1 MTQAMQ
7 QPGPLSGVK
16 VADFSWIAAGPMS
29 ARWLADYGATVV
41 KVESMGKVDGLR
53 KGPPFAKGKFAVN
66 QSAYFAACN
75 ANKYGITMN
84 LNKPSGLEA
93 ARRLIRWSDV
103 LIENFT
109 PGQMA
114 KWGLDY
120 NAVRKINPGII
131 MISLS
136 IQGQTGPLAS
146 LPGLGPM
153 LAGLVGF
160 ANLTGY
166 PDGPPSG
173 VSIVYTDAT
182 SPQFAS
188 LALSAAL
195 DYRARTGKGQYI
207 DLSQFETSVYLL
219 GDAILDWT
227 CNGRNQNRA
236 GNKLMAGDL
245 PRAAPHGAYPCKGT
259 DRWVAIGVFSQEEWR
274 SFCRVIGSP
283 AWTRERRFATVLER
297 CKNSE
302 ALDALIAQWTAAR
315 EAKDVMEAMQAAGVA
330 AGLVHDQRGLYED
343 PQLNHRGHYGFIE
356 HAEIGRHHTEMLA
369 PRLSLTPGSVRMPA
383 PCLGE
388 HSELVYKRMLG
399 YTNEQYDQLIAD
411 GVVELWEA
419 GA

>member
-1 MTQAMQ
+1 MSKQGA
-7 QPGPLSGVK
+7 PAGPLAGVK
-16 VADFSWIAAGPMS
+16 VADFSWIAAGPMT

-53 KGPPFAKGKFAVN
+53 KGPPFWKGKFSIN

-75 ANKYGITMN
+75 INKYGITMN
-84 LNKPSGLEA
+84 LNKPSGLKA
-93 ARRLIRWSDV
+93 ARRLIEWADV

-120 NAVRKINPGII
+120 GSVKQINPGII

-136 IQGQTGPLAS
+136 IQGQTGPQAS

-166 PDGPPSG
+166 PDGAPSG

-182 SPQFAS
+182 SPQFGS

-219 GDAILDWT
+219 GDAIVDYT
-227 CNGRNQNRA
+227 MNGRNQTRA

-245 PRAAPHGAYPCKGT
+245 PRAAPHGAYPCKGN
-259 DRWVAIGVFSQEEWR
+259 DRWIAIGVFSQEEWHA
-274 SFCRVIGSP
+274 FCTVIGNP
-283 AWTRERRFATVLER
+283 AWTRERRFATALER
-297 CKNSE
+297 CKNSD
-302 ALDALIAQWTAAR
+302 ALDALIAEWTTRR
-315 EAKDVMEAMQAAGVA
+315 EAKDVMAAMQAAGVS
-330 AGLVHDQRGLYED
+330 AGVAHDQQGLFED
-343 PQLNHRGHYGFIE
+343 PQLNHRGHYGTVT
-356 HAEIGRHHTEMLA
+356 HTEIGPHHSEMLA
-369 PRLSLTPGSVRMPA
+369 PRLSATPGSVRMAA

-388 HSELVYKRMLG
+388 HSELVYKRFLG
-399 YTNEQYDQLIAD
+399 YTNEEYDRLLGE